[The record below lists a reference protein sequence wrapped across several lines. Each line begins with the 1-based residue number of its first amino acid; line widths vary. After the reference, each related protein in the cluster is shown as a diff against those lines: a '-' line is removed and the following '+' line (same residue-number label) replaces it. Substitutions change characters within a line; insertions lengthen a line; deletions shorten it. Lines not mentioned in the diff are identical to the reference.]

1 MQPAGAG
8 IGNAARE
15 LFELAK
21 TGDLEGLQSLVL
33 ALSLGG
39 KGSDVVTLRDPQG
52 RTLLHWAAREGHLEM
67 VKYLVFEANADV
79 LLTCERG
86 LKPAQHAREM
96 WWMKNARLLEAFE
109 FNRDEQARCI
119 QGSIRQTK
127 AREAFGIKHMA
138 ACNIQ
143 ALVRGKLE
151 MLHQK
156 HVWQYSNM
164 WFNPRNYSARM
175 ATFAALEANEALAA
189 EALQLAAAGK
199 GGGHGDAALPEF
211 VRVTSANFRRVAS
224 LPSAWGGSAQE
235 GRHMLVSMLQA
246 PLRRRLRAG
255 EWEVDLP
262 GGIPPQ
268 NLQQYM
274 SHNATVLAAV
284 ARRRL
289 ALMAY
294 HTARVWLRKTGQ
306 TSHQTWANLL
316 ALGRRPLVGARRRQ
330 QDHNIEKAVA
340 HAMQTALS
348 TAAAAGWTVKNS
360 LTGTTQSASTLP
372 HMPQQEAMGGGAAGG
387 GGGEVGSCDL
397 VAPRFGRGQRPMP
410 PTTHAGTATTN
421 RGGLGVTARSG
432 ADSGSMGGGQT
443 QAQRQAAQYDA
454 VTGFLETGTWAG
466 MGAGKGGVA
475 RGGEGSLVQMGILQV
490 DVTPIFKNRAYVYR
504 RQAKREQY
512 EAARHVA
519 QEQLRIK
526 TEFEAEKAREL
537 AEMNRAASVI
547 QRIYRGGHDRETAK
561 AMAAA
566 RKRAHEASL
575 AAIDNKFFSLYDNGV
590 NCLCLHVEWKAE
602 EGLSEPADR
611 WHAVRGNPGGVQ
623 GVVVLALRAPAV
635 VREEKRV
642 RAEEEAKAEAAR
654 QALWRQMMAEEKK
667 KKQDAATLVM
677 QRCVRLG
684 MERKRAA
691 KKWKQKTSVSVL
703 DRKRAE
709 LQGVYFLRSMLYS
722 GCIW

>member
-1 MQPAGAG
+1 
-8 IGNAARE
+8 
-15 LFELAK
+15 
-21 TGDLEGLQSLVL
+21 
-33 ALSLGG
+33 
-39 KGSDVVTLRDPQG
+39 
-52 RTLLHWAAREGHLEM
+52 M

-189 EALQLAAAGK
+189 EALQLAAAGR
-199 GGGHGDAALPEF
+199 GGGHGDAATPEF

-224 LPSAWGGSAQE
+224 LPSSWGGSAQE

-387 GGGEVGSCDL
+387 GGGKWGVVIWWPRDL
-397 VAPRFGRGQRPMP
+397 GGDKDPCRLLPMLE
-410 PTTHAGTATTN
+410 
-421 RGGLGVTARSG
+421 RLLRIEMGLVSR
-432 ADSGSMGGGQT
+432 
-443 QAQRQAAQYDA
+443 R
-454 VTGFLETGTWAG
+454 
-466 MGAGKGGVA
+466 GVA
-475 RGGEGSLVQMGILQV
+475 QTVGRWEGG
-490 DVTPIFKNRAYVYR
+490 R
-504 RQAKREQY
+504 RKHRD
-512 EAARHVA
+512 RRRSMM
-519 QEQLRIK
+519 QLPDSSRP
-526 TEFEAEKAREL
+526 
-537 AEMNRAASVI
+537 VP
-547 QRIYRGGHDRETAK
+547 G
-561 AMAAA
+561 
-566 RKRAHEASL
+566 
-575 AAIDNKFFSLYDNGV
+575 
-590 NCLCLHVEWKAE
+590 
-602 EGLSEPADR
+602 PA
-611 WHAVRGNPGGVQ
+611 W
-623 GVVVLALRAPAV
+623 VLG
-635 VREEKRV
+635 REESREGA
-642 RAEEEAKAEAAR
+642 RAV
-654 QALWRQMMAEEKK
+654 W
-667 KKQDAATLVM
+667 
-677 QRCVRLG
+677 C
-684 MERKRAA
+684 
-691 KKWKQKTSVSVL
+691 KWVSSKL
-703 DRKRAE
+703 
-709 LQGVYFLRSMLYS
+709 M
-722 GCIW
+722 

>member
-1 MQPAGAG
+1 
-8 IGNAARE
+8 
-15 LFELAK
+15 
-21 TGDLEGLQSLVL
+21 
-33 ALSLGG
+33 
-39 KGSDVVTLRDPQG
+39 
-52 RTLLHWAAREGHLEM
+52 M
-67 VKYLVFEANADV
+67 VKYLVFDANADV

-127 AREAFGIKHMA
+127 AREAFGVKHMA

-156 HVWQYSNM
+156 HVWYYSNM

-189 EALQLAAAGK
+189 EALQLAAAGR
-199 GGGHGDAALPEF
+199 GGGHGDAATPEF

-224 LPSAWGGSAQE
+224 LPSSWGGSAQE

-330 QDHNIEKAVA
+330 QDHNIEMAVA

-348 TAAAAGWTVKNS
+348 TAAAAGWTVKSTN
-360 LTGTTQSASTLP
+360 TGTTQSASILP

-387 GGGEVGSCDL
+387 GGGSC
-397 VAPRFGRGQRPMP
+397 APRFGRGQRPMP

-421 RGGLGVTARSG
+421 RDGLGVTARSG

-466 MGAGKGGVA
+466 MGAGKGGVV
-475 RGGEGSLVQMGILQV
+475 RGGEGSLVHKGVHQV

-512 EAARHVA
+512 EAARHVS

-526 TEFEAEKAREL
+526 TEFEAGKAREL

-547 QRIYRGGHDRETAK
+547 QRIYRGGHDRESAK

-611 WHAVRGNPGGVQ
+611 WHAVRGNPGGIQ

-703 DRKRAE
+703 DRKRAQ
-709 LQGVYFLRSMLYS
+709 LQGVHIPKSMLYS
-722 GCIW
+722 GCMW